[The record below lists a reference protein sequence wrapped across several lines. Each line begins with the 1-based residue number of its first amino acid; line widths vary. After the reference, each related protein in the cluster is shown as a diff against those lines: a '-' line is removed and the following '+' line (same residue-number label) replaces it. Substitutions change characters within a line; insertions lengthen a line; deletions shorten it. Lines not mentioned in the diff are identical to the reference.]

1 MKRLPFHSIA
11 TKLRWMVI
19 LSIAVA
25 LLLAC
30 IGFII
35 YDDFT
40 FRNAK
45 VDDINTLAEVM
56 GSNSTGAL
64 SFQDAASA
72 KEVLQALS
80 FKRHISEACIYDRHG
95 VPFAKYLPLGGYGD
109 FVPPAAEANKSLF
122 PDAHTL
128 IVFRNIVLAGDTI
141 GSVYIRYD
149 LAELAE
155 RRTRYLEMMSV
166 VAFTALLLSLL
177 LSSRLQRSITRPIY
191 NLAKATRT
199 VCLHKEYSV
208 TVSKETDDEIG
219 DLIDGF
225 NDMLSEI
232 RNRDQVLR
240 DAKEVAE
247 AASRSKSEFLANM
260 SHEIRTPMNGVLG
273 MTDLALD
280 TELTPEQREYL
291 ETVKLSADAL
301 MVVINDILDFSKIE
315 AGRVEL
321 EVRPFDIRECLDMAL
336 KTLAVRADEKGLEL
350 MCDVAYDIPDV
361 VVGDSARLRQI
372 ILNLVGNAIKFTSS
386 GEISLSVGMDELR
399 EKGRLLR
406 FTVSD
411 TGIGIP
417 QSQIEHIFEPF
428 SQADASTTR
437 KYGGTGLGLTISS
450 RLIRVMGGTIDVTS
464 EVGLGS
470 KFAFTALFGD
480 ADVTSLMPESPI
492 SFEGL
497 LDLRVLV
504 VDDNTTNRRILD
516 RMLGR
521 WGMRPTVAE
530 GSDHALA
537 ALWSAHELGDPYQL
551 ILTDMH
557 MPGTDGFQLIEKIR
571 LNKELTA
578 PTIMMLTSAGHRGD
592 VARCQEL
599 GVAAYLLKPIRESEL
614 REAVLRVIGGW
625 KGDKRIDHLPKSV
638 VPLTIE
644 NVVTRLNILVAE
656 DNGVNQ
662 KLALRLLEKRG
673 HHATM
678 AVNGLEVLALLK
690 EQTFDLVLMDVQ
702 MPMMDG
708 VETTIAIRRR
718 ELKTGAHL
726 PIYAVT
732 ANAMKGDRE
741 LYLQSGMD
749 GYLAKPIRPVELDQL
764 LLERTVYKA
773 ARPESV
779 VEVAG

>member
-1 MKRLPFHSIA
+1 
-11 TKLRWMVI
+11 
-19 LSIAVA
+19 
-25 LLLAC
+25 
-30 IGFII
+30 
-35 YDDFT
+35 
-40 FRNAK
+40 
-45 VDDINTLAEVM
+45 
-56 GSNSTGAL
+56 
-64 SFQDAASA
+64 
-72 KEVLQALS
+72 
-80 FKRHISEACIYDRHG
+80 
-95 VPFAKYLPLGGYGD
+95 
-109 FVPPAAEANKSLF
+109 
-122 PDAHTL
+122 
-128 IVFRNIVLAGDTI
+128 
-141 GSVYIRYD
+141 
-149 LAELAE
+149 
-155 RRTRYLEMMSV
+155 MMSV
-166 VAFTALLLSLL
+166 VAFTALLLALL
-177 LSSRLQRSITRPIY
+177 LSSRLLRSITRPIY

-208 TVSKETDDEIG
+208 TVSKEADDEIG

-537 ALWSAHELGDPYQL
+537 ALWSAHELGDPYRL